1 MPTEPHVLATKAG
14 IESRQGRLDRAS
26 TVPVWRQLE
35 RDLRARLES
44 GGFAASFPGE
54 LELAEQ
60 YAVSRHTVRE
70 ALRQLRADG
79 TITSGRGRRPKIAAT
94 VIAQP
99 TGVAYSLFSSVE
111 AAGLSQIS
119 VVRVKDIRADGV
131 IATRLGLEES
141 TPLFHLER
149 LRLAGDEPLALDR
162 VWLPAAIA
170 EPLLATDFRRT
181 SLYDELLALTGIPIT
196 GGEETVRA
204 TVPTAA
210 ERDVLKLGA
219 PAAVFAVER
228 TATSSGVPV
237 EWRHTLIRADRFW
250 LTNQLVGRPAPGS
263 LETAVTVLSLSPGIR

>member
-1 MPTEPHVLATKAG
+1 MPEMGNTAATG
-14 IESRQGRLDRAS
+14 SHSRRLERES
-26 TVPVWRQLE
+26 TVPVWRQVE
-35 RDLRARLES
+35 QDLRTRLR
-44 GGFAASFPGE
+44 GGEFDASVPGE

-60 YAVSRHTVRE
+60 YSVSRHTVRE

-79 TITSGRGRRPKIAAT
+79 TITAGRGRRPRIANA
-94 VIAQP
+94 VITQP

-111 AAGLSQIS
+111 AAGLRQVS

-149 LRLAGDEPLALDR
+149 LRLADGEPLALDR
-162 VWLPAAIA
+162 AWLPATLAD
-170 EPLLATDFRRT
+170 PLLATDFSHT

-204 TVPTAA
+204 VVPSRAEHAA
-210 ERDVLKLGA
+210 LGVRQ
-219 PAAVFAVER
+219 PSAVFAVQR

-250 LTNQLVGRPAPGS
+250 LTNELSGRPDPGPTS
-263 LETAVTVLSLSPGIR
+263 TATSALTLAAGIC

>member
-1 MPTEPHVLATKAG
+1 MPNHGGGPERVADG
-14 IESRQGRLDRAS
+14 GRRAAVERS
-26 TVPVWRQLE
+26 SAVPVWRQVE
-35 RDLRARLES
+35 RDLRDRLAAGE
-44 GGFAASFPGE
+44 FATSFPGE
-54 LELAEQ
+54 LELTQQ

-70 ALRQLRADG
+70 ALRQLRAAG
-79 TITSGRGRRPKIAAT
+79 TITSGRGRRPRVVPA
-94 VIAQP
+94 VITQP

-111 AAGLSQIS
+111 AAGLPQVS
-119 VVRVKDIRADGV
+119 VVRVKDVRADGV
-131 IATRLGLEES
+131 IAARLGLEES

-162 VWLPAAIA
+162 AWLPASIA

-181 SLYDELLALTGIPIT
+181 SLYDELLALTGIPVT

-204 TVPTAA
+204 VIPTRPEHAA
-210 ERDVLKLGA
+210 LGLVA

-250 LTNQLVGRPAPGS
+250 LTSELASRPAPGNPG
-263 LETAVTVLSLSPGIR
+263 TAAPSLSLAPGIR